1 MVTLGNQRF
10 RQESKYNLMLWQ
22 YVEGDTCLPAYQISA
37 QYLQPLLRYR
47 KIYVFYTIYGQAA
60 ILDGNHTKNL
70 PVHLPILVS
79 FQVRFGEDP
88 STPSRVIAPTKLRD
102 R

>member
-1 MVTLGNQRF
+1 
-10 RQESKYNLMLWQ
+10 MLLE
-22 YVEGDTCLPAYQISA
+22 YVERDCSLPSYQISA
-37 QYLQPLLRYR
+37 QYLQPLLRYC

>member
-1 MVTLGNQRF
+1 
-10 RQESKYNLMLWQ
+10 MLWQ
-22 YVEGDTCLPAYQISA
+22 YVERDTCLPAYQISA
-37 QYLQPLLRYR
+37 QYLQPLLRYH
-47 KIYVFYTIYGQAA
+47 KIYVFYNIYGQAS

-88 STPSRVIAPTKLRD
+88 STPSRVIAPTNLRD